1 MPSQKT
7 LEELQEENI
16 RLRQDLEKTSAAE
29 KHFRILAEESPNM
42 IFINCGGR
50 IVFANPPCTEIM
62 GYTREEFYAEDFNF
76 LDMIAPDYK
85 ETIIENFKLH
95 QKGIEV
101 APYEY
106 VLITRNGQPLDAI
119 ITTKIIPHNGTSAIL
134 GIITIITAQ
143 KKAEK
148 KLRES
153 EALNRGIL
161 QAAPLGI
168 GMVVDRIFQ
177 FVNPAMCDM
186 VGYSEM
192 ELVGSK
198 SNLLYPSMA
207 EFKRVGDI
215 IYPQIQDSSVGSME
229 TQFRRKDGSIF
240 DVQIR
245 VCALDPADLDS
256 GLIFTAQNIS
266 EQKRF
271 ETSIKSA
278 KEKYENL
285 VDMAPDG
292 IITVDL
298 LGCITSVNKA
308 FLEITDMPRE
318 EFVGRHFT
326 QLATILSRDIPRY
339 ISLFTDILKGKQNRP
354 FEFRWKTKDRII
366 RHGEIMTAL
375 IRKNGK
381 ITGIQ
386 AIIRD
391 NTDKKEAELAQKI
404 VYQIA
409 EEARSATLFPE
420 LYKFIHRAVSQIM
433 PAKENFYIALYDE
446 QNSRL
451 EFPYFVDQYE
461 SNPGPQPLG
470 NGLTEYVLFSGK
482 PLLATPEKLEEL
494 EKEGKITLIG
504 PPCVDWLGVPL
515 KHENSAIGV
524 MVVQSYDQGIRFS
537 ETHINLFKFISDQI
551 ASVIERK
558 KDEEQM
564 KKRAVEYRAL
574 FEYGLDAIILFDV
587 KGKVLAANRKAASM
601 LGYKNGEMTGLS
613 YKKLVAE
620 EEEMDARSKLVLAK
634 KSRSIPAYIRR
645 CRRKD
650 GSEFSA
656 EFTVSPVHDE
666 KGNLL
671 FIQSV
676 FRETAEKNLFR
687 REFKDPKEPLHPG
700 PAALQEPG

>member
-1 MPSQKT
+1 MPTQKT
-7 LEELQEENI
+7 REELQEENT
-16 RLRQDLEKTSAAE
+16 RLRQKLEEISASEKQFRLLAE
-29 KHFRILAEESPNM
+29 KSPNM

-50 IVFANPPCTEIM
+50 IVFANPPCSEIM
-62 GYTREEFYAEDFNF
+62 GYSQEEFYSEDFNF
-76 LDMIAPDYK
+76 LDMIAPDHTEK
-85 ETIIENFKLH
+85 IIENFKLH
-95 QKGIEV
+95 QKGREV

-106 VLITRNGQPLDAI
+106 VLVTKKGRVLDAI
-119 ITTKIIPHNGTSAIL
+119 ITTKIIPHNGTHAIL
-134 GIITIITAQ
+134 GIATIITEQ
-143 KKAEK
+143 KRTEK

-161 QAAPLGI
+161 EAAPLGI

-198 SNLLYPSMA
+198 STLLYPSIA

-215 IYPQIQDSSVGSME
+215 ISPQIQSGKVASME

-240 DVQIR
+240 DAQIR
-245 VCALDPADLDS
+245 VCALDAEDSSS
-256 GLIFTAQNIS
+256 GLIFTAQNIT

-271 ETSIKSA
+271 ETSIKST

-298 LGCITSVNKA
+298 LGCITSANKA
-308 FLEITDMPRE
+308 FLEITEMPRE
-318 EFVGRHFT
+318 DFVGRHFT
-326 QLATILSRDIPRY
+326 QLPTILSRDIPRY

-391 NTDKKEAELAQKI
+391 TTEKKEAELAQKI

-409 EEARSATLFPE
+409 EKSRSATLFPE
-420 LYKFIHRAVSQIM
+420 LYKFIHKSVSEIM

-470 NGLTEYVLFSGK
+470 KGLTEYVLFSGK
-482 PLLATPEKLEEL
+482 PLLATPEKLDEL
-494 EKEGKITLIG
+494 EREGHIKLVG

-515 KHENSAIGV
+515 KHKNSTIGV
-524 MVVQSYDQGIRFS
+524 MVVQSYDQGIRFNG
-537 ETHINLFKFISDQI
+537 THINLFKFISDQI
-551 ASVIERK
+551 ALVIERK

-574 FEYGLDAIILFDV
+574 FEYGNDAITLFDME
-587 KGKVLAANRKAASM
+587 GNVLAANRKAASL
-601 LGYKNGEMTGLS
+601 LGYKTGEMTGLS

-620 EEEMDARSKLVLAK
+620 EEELDARSKLVLAR
-634 KSRSIPAYIRR
+634 KSKSIPAYTRL

-650 GSEFSA
+650 GSEFTA
-656 EFTVSPVHDE
+656 EFTVSPVHDD

-671 FIQSV
+671 FIQSI
-676 FRETAEKNLFR
+676 FRETTAKNLLR
-687 REFKDPKEPLHPG
+687 QEFKDTQEPLHP
-700 PAALQEPG
+700 